1 MLRMDQVHV
10 VRHKVLVERRSE
22 RQVAREM
29 GISRNTV
36 RKYVEVSEP
45 VRQEETP
52 RPRPV
57 LERVRERVEALLEE
71 WQERTTRKQRIT
83 GSRILRQ
90 LREEGYEVGKTT
102 VYDYWKE
109 WRRQRAEVYVPL
121 VHRPGD
127 EAQVDFFA
135 VTVCVAGV
143 FRKAWLFVLRLM
155 YSGRD
160 FAWIYE
166 RCDQVSFLD
175 GHVRAFGHL
184 GAVAHRAIYDNL
196 RPAVRKIVLP
206 QRELTVRFQALVSHY
221 LFEACFA
228 RPGEGHDKG
237 GVEGRGRGIRLQE
250 LTPIPEGASLG
261 EISAALVARLD
272 QTMAVR
278 RDEQGRSVRERFAEE
293 LPRMLPLPE
302 PFEAR
307 RAQPVSVSRSARVRV
322 EGAWYSVPC
331 GWAGLM
337 VMAYVGADD
346 VRIVCRG
353 QEAVHPRQPRRGTSI
368 RYRHYLP
375 ELATKPQAVRQVA
388 AELMGELGEPFG
400 TLWRLLVDSHGPRE
414 AGRAF
419 ARILGAILQHGEAPV
434 AQAVRQAL
442 AADRLDQIVLM
453 ATPKPALPSM
463 AVPAALGQYVIESA
477 RAAEFDALLWEGG
490 DE

>member
-1 MLRMDQVHV
+1 MLRMDQVYV
-10 VRHKVLVERRSE
+10 VRHKVWVEKRSE

-45 VRQEETP
+45 VRQEEKP

-57 LERVRERVEALLEE
+57 LERERARVEALLEG

-102 VYDYWKE
+102 VYGYLKE

-175 GHVRAFGHL
+175 GHVRAFAHW
-184 GAVAHRAIYDNL
+184 GAVPQRAIYDNL
-196 RPAVRKIVLP
+196 RPAVRKVVLP
-206 QRELTVRFQALVSHY
+206 QRELTARFQALVSHY
-221 LFEACFA
+221 RFEACFA

-237 GVEGRGRGIRLQE
+237 GVEARGRGIRLQE
-250 LTPIPEGASLG
+250 LTPIPEGESLG
-261 EISAALVARLD
+261 EISSALVARLD
-272 QTMAVR
+272 QAMEER
-278 RDEQGRSVRERFAEE
+278 RDEQGRSVAERFDEE
-293 LPRMLPLPE
+293 RLRMLP
-302 PFEAR
+302 
-307 RAQPVSVSRSARVRV
+307 
-322 EGAWYSVPC
+322 
-331 GWAGLM
+331 
-337 VMAYVGADD
+337 
-346 VRIVCRG
+346 
-353 QEAVHPRQPRRGTSI
+353 
-368 RYRHYLP
+368 
-375 ELATKPQAVRQVA
+375 
-388 AELMGELGEPFG
+388 
-400 TLWRLLVDSHGPRE
+400 
-414 AGRAF
+414 
-419 ARILGAILQHGEAPV
+419 
-434 AQAVRQAL
+434 
-442 AADRLDQIVLM
+442 
-453 ATPKPALPSM
+453 
-463 AVPAALGQYVIESA
+463 
-477 RAAEFDALLWEGG
+477 
-490 DE
+490 